1 MFACILNMK
10 PENVCV
16 SGVTIPSV
24 VGRDLGGGAIS
35 IKQSSNSLT
44 PKLFN
49 AEPKKAGV
57 TFPDK

>member
-1 MFACILNMK
+1 MRSRCFGSMFACILNMK

-35 IKQSSNSLT
+35 IKQSVIL
-44 PKLFN
+44 
-49 AEPKKAGV
+49 
-57 TFPDK
+57 